1 MTATTDPRTKGLVD
15 KSKVEKTY
23 LVAIKNSLNK
33 WLFFACIVFA
43 LIVLAALLIQ
53 TLVKV

>member
-23 LVAIKNSLNK
+23 LVAIKK
-33 WLFFACIVFA
+33 
-43 LIVLAALLIQ
+43 IVLINGYSLHALYL
-53 TLVKV
+53 L